1 LTDNDSSL
9 TVCLD
14 ARLKNGVSGGVQQFI
29 IGLATGLS
37 RLSDGHEK
45 YVYLCNPGE
54 EEWLLDHLDDPHQV
68 IFSRE
73 DMPLRRRI
81 EQIFRLL
88 PFGDIVLEKALH
100 LLGNPVLKLPV
111 SDGTVEA
118 AGAEIMHFT
127 HQSAFRTN
135 LPNIY
140 HPWDLQHLHFP
151 EFFSEQQRLTRDY
164 RYRECCAQARMVAV
178 GSNWMRNEVMNHFKL
193 EAAKVKVIQMAP
205 PVDAYSIPSE
215 DEIEEARRHFSLN
228 EPFLLYPAQTWAHKN
243 HLGLIRALSHLQQN
257 FDIRPLVVCTGRTND
272 HFAVIKKMLKKIDM
286 TSQVK
291 FLGFISPSEIQSLY
305 RLCRVMV
312 FPSKYEGWGLPV
324 TEALRTGVP
333 IACSRLSILEEQ
345 AGNAALYF
353 DPDNPRE
360 LAESVY
366 RLWTDPELRRE
377 LSEKGRK
384 NSTRFTWEKTARIF
398 RAHYRFLSGRLLN
411 EEDKELVSV

>member
-1 LTDNDSSL
+1 MADNNRSL

-14 ARLKNGVSGGVQQFI
+14 ARLKNGISGGVQQFI
-29 IGLATGLS
+29 IGLATGLE
-37 RLSDGHEK
+37 RLTDGSEK
-45 YVYLCNPGE
+45 YIYLCNPGE
-54 EEWLLDHLDDPHQV
+54 EEWLLDHLDDPRQV
-68 IFSRE
+68 IYSKEGFT
-73 DMPLRRRI
+73 LRRKI
-81 EQIFRLL
+81 EQVFKLV
-88 PFGDIVLEKALH
+88 PFGDTVLEKTLH
-100 LLGNPVLKLPV
+100 LLGNPVLKLPG

-118 AGAEIMHFT
+118 TDAEIMHFT
-127 HQSAFRTN
+127 HQSAFRTKV
-135 LPNIY
+135 PSIY

-164 RYRECCAQARMVAV
+164 RYREFCAQSCMVAV
-178 GSNWMRNEVMNHFKL
+178 GSNWMRNEIINHFKL
-193 EAAKVKVIQMAP
+193 EASKVKVIQMAP

-215 DEIEEARRHFSLN
+215 DAVEAARRNFSLT
-228 EPFLLYPAQTWAHKN
+228 EPFLFYPAQTWAHKN

-257 FDIRPLVVCTGRTND
+257 YDIRPLLVCTGRTND
-272 HFAVIKKMLKKIDM
+272 HFMVIKKILKKLNM

-291 FLGFISPSEIQSLY
+291 FLGFISPMEIQCLY

-333 IACSRLSILEEQ
+333 IACSRLGILEEQ

-366 RLWTDPELRRE
+366 RLWTDAELRRA
-377 LSEKGRK
+377 LSKKGRK
-384 NSTRFTWEKTARIF
+384 NSTRFTWEKTAKIF
-398 RAHYRFLSGRLLN
+398 RAHYRFLTGRPLN